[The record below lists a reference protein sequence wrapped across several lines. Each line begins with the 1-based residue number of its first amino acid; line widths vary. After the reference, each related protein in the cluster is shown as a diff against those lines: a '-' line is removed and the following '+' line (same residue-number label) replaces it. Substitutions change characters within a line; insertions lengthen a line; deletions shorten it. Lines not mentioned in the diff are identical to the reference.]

1 MGEEGLILLP
11 PDPVLVPAAALALA
25 SQLHSCLLVLPL
37 DHLVVLPVLQ
47 VCGQFR
53 VLSLLSPLPGR
64 VTLEE
69 GDAAISSGTCL
80 PSQLR
85 RQGLPIPG
93 ARRRPHLAGSG
104 SQGLD
109 REAVGQLC
117 VFRGS
122 SPPGPLASTE
132 LGKGRLGARWIPCP
146 PAGLLTCW
154 SVFMRE
160 APASTM

>member
-1 MGEEGLILLP
+1 M
-11 PDPVLVPAAALALA
+11 
-25 SQLHSCLLVLPL
+25 
-37 DHLVVLPVLQ
+37 
-47 VCGQFR
+47 
-53 VLSLLSPLPGR
+53 
-64 VTLEE
+64 
-69 GDAAISSGTCL
+69 L
-80 PSQLR
+80 PSA
-85 RQGLPIPG
+85 QGPVSPPSLEGRGSLFLGLGGGPTS
-93 ARRRPHLAGSG
+93 LA
-104 SQGLD
+104 QGLD